1 MADGAGSAHPS
12 SDPASPANLPPQGA
26 TGRLGKRHG
35 RTQKQQRKPPSPLV
49 GEGPGMRG
57 AQPFGNRPAFANLPP
72 QRPPHPTASRPPSP
86 TRGEGEHVAASRQ
99 ELGRQPKS
107 PLAPREG
114 RGDGGEGCAEGQ
126 PAPRLEEET
135 QRTPRPTAA
144 RPPPPIRREGGD
156 VSAGTRE

>member
-1 MADGAGSAHPS
+1 
-12 SDPASPANLPPQGA
+12 
-26 TGRLGKRHG
+26 
-35 RTQKQQRKPPSPLV
+35 
-49 GEGPGMRG
+49 
-57 AQPFGNRPAFANLPP
+57 
-72 QRPPHPTASRPPSP
+72 RPPSP

-156 VSAGTRE
+156 VSAGTRELRPFCSSGRRSPVASRSDRRWI